1 MHKNGTHV
9 IYICTEMV
17 ITSFTYAQKWYPR
30 HSHMHRNGNHVIYIW
45 TVMAITSFTYA
56 HKW

>member
-1 MHKNGTHV
+1 MVITSFTYVQKWYPRHLHMHRNGTHV

-17 ITSFTYAQKWYPR
+17 ITSFTYA
-30 HSHMHRNGNHVIYIW
+30 
-45 TVMAITSFTYA
+45 

>member
-1 MHKNGTHV
+1 MVPTSFTYAQKWYQHHFHMHRNGTNI

-17 ITSFTYAQKWYPR
+17 ITSFTYA
-30 HSHMHRNGNHVIYIW
+30 
-45 TVMAITSFTYA
+45 